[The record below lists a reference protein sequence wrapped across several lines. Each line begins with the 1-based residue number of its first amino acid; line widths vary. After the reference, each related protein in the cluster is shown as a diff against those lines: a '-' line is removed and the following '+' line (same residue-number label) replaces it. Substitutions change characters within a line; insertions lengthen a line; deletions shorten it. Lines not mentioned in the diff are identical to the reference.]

1 MTLRKKQKPQAHEP
15 NYFMFAMPLSLNLGM
30 DYIAMKL
37 MFYDEP
43 YLTATPIIVK
53 CIEISEKAMKLFQI
67 LHEQSETPLSDA
79 RTKYSHNIE
88 KLREYCSTKC
98 EEFND
103 EKIKKL
109 CQNLND
115 KPGQMFQFL
124 RYGSHPTI
132 DGFATNIKEC
142 VLVAEKIYLLSLMN
156 LPANYLE
163 MFNFSSVIFHVLFDT
178 KFNSSKSRDHVLD
191 AIKYNNELFDDYEES
206 IKQYL
211 KLEMMGDKIISF
223 EDGKDQNFDINHS
236 MQ

>member
-1 MTLRKKQKPQAHEP
+1 MALRKKQKPQKHEP
-15 NYFMFAMPLSLNLGM
+15 NYFMFAIPLSLNLRM

-43 YLTATPIIVK
+43 YLTAQSIIVK
-53 CIEISEKAMKLFQI
+53 CIEIAEKAMKLFQI
-67 LHEQSETPLSDA
+67 LHEQSEKPLSDA
-79 RTKYSHNIE
+79 STVYAHNIE
-88 KLREYCSTKC
+88 KLRDYCTTKC

-103 EKIKKL
+103 EKIKIF

-124 RYGSHPTI
+124 RYGSHPNI

-163 MFNFSSVIFHVLFDT
+163 MFNFNTEIFHVLFDT

-191 AIKYNNELFDDYEES
+191 AIKYNNELFEDYEKS
-206 IKQYL
+206 IKKYL
-211 KLEMMGDKIISF
+211 KLEMLGDKINSF
-223 EDGKDQNFDINHS
+223 EEGKEQNFDIKYN